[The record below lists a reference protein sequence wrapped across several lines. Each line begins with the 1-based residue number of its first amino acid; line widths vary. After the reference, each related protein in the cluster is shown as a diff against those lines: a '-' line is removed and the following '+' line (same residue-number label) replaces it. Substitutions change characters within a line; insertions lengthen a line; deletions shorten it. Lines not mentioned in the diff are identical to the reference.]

1 MYDFFWGVL
10 TNGPLLLAILS
21 AIALLEIAMF
31 VYIWRIG
38 NCSRLKR
45 SYRIAY
51 KNKYARL
58 KYRRKMTKAYRKYL

>member
-1 MYDFFWGVL
+1 
-10 TNGPLLLAILS
+10 
-21 AIALLEIAMF
+21 MF